1 MIFDIFLNIKYEFR
15 TLKYLKQIK
24 SLKKNQFIIIR
35 TLNCDRIK
43 MNTSEFK
50 SDYIPQMCYRYNV
63 PVKVLTNSIIL
74 KKNKQYLFK
83 KNYKKNEIF
92 NINISEN
99 FITNPVYFL
108 FSFNIIKFENENDF
122 KYFSFLIKN

>member
-1 MIFDIFLNIKYEFR
+1 M
-15 TLKYLKQIK
+15 
-24 SLKKNQFIIIR
+24 
-35 TLNCDRIK
+35 NCDRIK

-50 SDYIPQMCYRYNV
+50 SDYIPQMCYQYNV

>member
-1 MIFDIFLNIKYEFR
+1 M
-15 TLKYLKQIK
+15 
-24 SLKKNQFIIIR
+24 
-35 TLNCDRIK
+35 NCDRIK

-50 SDYIPQMCYRYNV
+50 SDYIPQMCYQYNV

-99 FITNPVYFL
+99 FITNPVHFL
-108 FSFNIIKFENENDF
+108 FSFNIIEFENENDF

>member
-1 MIFDIFLNIKYEFR
+1 MIFDFFLHIKYEFR

-50 SDYIPQMCYRYNV
+50 SDYIPQMCYQYNV

-74 KKNKQYLFK
+74 KKIKSIFLKRNIKKRNLQY
-83 KNYKKNEIF
+83 
-92 NINISEN
+92 
-99 FITNPVYFL
+99 
-108 FSFNIIKFENENDF
+108 
-122 KYFSFLIKN
+122 KYFRKFYY

>member
-1 MIFDIFLNIKYEFR
+1 M
-15 TLKYLKQIK
+15 
-24 SLKKNQFIIIR
+24 
-35 TLNCDRIK
+35 NCDRIK

-50 SDYIPQMCYRYNV
+50 SDYIPQMCYQYNV
-63 PVKVLTNSIIL
+63 PVKVFTNSIIL